1 MELSSTMLLDEV
13 QGPGSNPSTT
23 KKHFSLK
30 EAKYAQSEMEL
41 WCFKLTNIA
50 GEVWQ
55 PWQIGVD
62 YPDPQLR
69 PQGPETFSD
78 GGVSSE
84 F

>member
-1 MELSSTMLLDEV
+1 
-13 QGPGSNPSTT
+13 
-23 KKHFSLK
+23 
-30 EAKYAQSEMEL
+30 MEL